1 MVIRPS
7 QNLLQSLRLALAKL
21 EHGLDPTEGA
31 DAMAEIKRLIL
42 VSITELEF
50 LNALQQA
57 NGRSYWT
64 ASHSRSPELMEVGD
78 GMAR

>member
-1 MVIRPS
+1 
-7 QNLLQSLRLALAKL
+7 
-21 EHGLDPTEGA
+21 
-31 DAMAEIKRLIL
+31 MAEIKRLIL
-42 VSITELEF
+42 VRITELEF

-64 ASHSRSPELMEVGD
+64 ASHSRSPELLEVGD